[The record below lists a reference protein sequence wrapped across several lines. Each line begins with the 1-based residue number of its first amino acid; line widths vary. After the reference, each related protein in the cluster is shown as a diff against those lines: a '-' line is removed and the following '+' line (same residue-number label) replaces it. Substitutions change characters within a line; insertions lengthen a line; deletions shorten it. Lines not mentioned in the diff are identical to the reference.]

1 MDEST
6 IKKGES
12 VKEQLS
18 ELKSE
23 GHSDKEILAAM
34 GYLYSQG
41 KTSWRQFILL
51 ARKMGINI
59 TYEDECELRK
69 YYGIPEDK
77 NIDPYKPPYANP
89 HRPKGE

>member
-23 GHSDKEILAAM
+23 GHSDIEILAAM
-34 GYLYSQG
+34 GYLYTQG

-59 TYEDECELRK
+59 TPEDERELRE
-69 YYGIPEDK
+69 YYGIPEDEHL
-77 NIDPYKPPYANP
+77 DPTKPRYANP
-89 HRPKGE
+89 HRPKGK